1 MVLYNNHT
9 GTNRLLSMVCD
20 AATFGG
26 NCLHVRSDGTES
38 ALNVLGSPTGKGI
51 TKIGSN
57 GVGDTDASGLSIDT
71 SLSSFVGQGIFLKGN
86 ATGKLLNIRDENDNE
101 RLTLLPKGALGLG
114 TTTPAWQLQVAS
126 STGPQFTLTD
136 PNGPANKKHWTE
148 RSVGGNWYL
157 ATSSDAY
164 ATSTTPA
171 ITINGASNVVTFG
184 NFSATCIALTGSS
197 ALCDGDDATG
207 AGGGIGDP
215 FTHTS
220 FSAVQTS
227 ATSTLLNLTG
237 SPLSLA
243 ASSTYANLAT
253 TSQLT
258 IGAYGSNVGI
268 YFTEDGDGAL
278 TLQGIGN
285 NGNESFT
292 LNLDDTADVGV
303 WSSGTGATAFDY
315 TNLRGRWD
323 GLVIDGDATYPAS
336 ADGSLLIGDGSDGGT
351 FEMEDGPGC
360 FGDGGCTPNA
370 QDGSLTVATLLGVA
384 TSTMDW
390 PLVSFSSTQPQL
402 ALSAGAGV
410 AQWTMRNSSG
420 NLYFSTTTVAGNAT
434 TTSAA
439 FSILSTGEVIAR
451 NLFQVINTSGTLIMN
466 VVGNAVT
473 LLGAWDFGGATSI
486 EVVNGTGPTVD
497 ATGEIAVDT
506 TNDQLIYFGATAKRV
521 VTPFQDMGFAYATTT
536 WSGTTTLRIGPS
548 PAAITVTNAYCE
560 TDTGTVGVSL
570 YDGTNRALYMPTA
583 STTIN
588 NFLYTASNNSFTAG
602 ETIRVDIGTP
612 ATSPRALSCRFMY
625 TYDAT

>member
-1 MVLYNNHT
+1 
-9 GTNRLLSMVCD
+9 
-20 AATFGG
+20 
-26 NCLHVRSDGTES
+26 
-38 ALNVLGSPTGKGI
+38 
-51 TKIGSN
+51 
-57 GVGDTDASGLSIDT
+57 
-71 SLSSFVGQGIFLKGN
+71 
-86 ATGKLLNIRDENDNE
+86 
-101 RLTLLPKGALGLG
+101 
-114 TTTPAWQLQVAS
+114 
-126 STGPQFTLTD
+126 
-136 PNGPANKKHWTE
+136 
-148 RSVGGNWYL
+148 
-157 ATSSDAY
+157 
-164 ATSTTPA
+164 
-171 ITINGASNVVTFG
+171 
-184 NFSATCIALTGSS
+184 
-197 ALCDGDDATG
+197 
-207 AGGGIGDP
+207 
-215 FTHTS
+215 
-220 FSAVQTS
+220 
-227 ATSTLLNLTG
+227 
-237 SPLSLA
+237 
-243 ASSTYANLAT
+243 
-253 TSQLT
+253 
-258 IGAYGSNVGI
+258 VGI